1 MENLKYKRRRG
12 PQAMIGKEAGTWAA
26 RSVIRQKTLFAVF
39 RKKERI
45 FKGCPTD
52 IFDKKDILLQHRFLY
67 RFFHSQNFARMTMAR
82 CVLTVG
88 IRRVASRS
96 FVAMVVQHQML
107 PAQTDMRGLM
117 MVVSCQREHHHG
129 PESYAET
136 KFMK

>member
-1 MENLKYKRRRG
+1 
-12 PQAMIGKEAGTWAA
+12 MIRKEAGTWAA
-26 RSVIRQKTLFAVF
+26 RSVIRQRMLFAVF

-45 FKGCPTD
+45 FKGRTTD
-52 IFDKKDILLQHRFLY
+52 IFNNADILLLHRFLN
-67 RFFHSQNFARMTMAR
+67 RFFQPQNLARMTMTR

-88 IRRVASRS
+88 ISRVASRS
-96 FVAMVVQHQML
+96 FVAMIMQHQML

-117 MVVSCQREHHHG
+117 MMVSCQRKYHHR